1 MSSQVDRLDQ
11 KISYYP
17 FVRKTAKW
25 TSKFV
30 MYLFQIALVNAHIIY
45 KMKNEVDS
53 DDDDDDDDVPKRK
66 PPMKMR
72 KFILETAKAWTKLPL
87 VAEEAAA
94 AGAAAAPEPAAEA
107 AAPAPPP
114 PAPLAPTPR
123 GPRGRDPENRF
134 DIDFRGHVLQ
144 PINANPGQER
154 PFRKCRNCLNRN
166 PPVRKET
173 QYVCVGCQYV
183 PLCTYP
189 CFFEYH
195 QR

>member
-1 MSSQVDRLDQ
+1 
-11 KISYYP
+11 
-17 FVRKTAKW
+17 
-25 TSKFV
+25 

-45 KMKNEVDS
+45 KLKNEVDS
-53 DDDDDDDDVPKRK
+53 DDDEDPDEPKK
-66 PPMKMR
+66 PPPMKMR

-87 VAEEAAA
+87 VAEEAEE
-94 AGAAAAPEPAAEA
+94 GAAAPEAAA

-114 PAPLAPTPR
+114 RAPIAPTPR

-144 PINANPGQER
+144 PINPNPGQER
-154 PFRKCRNCLNRN
+154 PFRKCRNCLNKN
-166 PPVRKET
+166 PPIRKET
-173 QYVCVGCQYV
+173 QYVCVACQYV
-183 PLCTYP
+183 PLCPYP